1 MILSIET
8 ERQFPKAGRIVS
20 KPNLDQASAIMI
32 AIEHC
37 GDIQPGQKCAAIYFG
52 VEDIERER
60 AFYERFCRGN
70 GATDEQEIE
79 AMVSSHVLG
88 APYWLVSFKPNENQD
103 AETLKDSNPQ
113 KKAIRFHRVDD
124 RTGQV
129 VPDPE

>member
-1 MILSIET
+1 
-8 ERQFPKAGRIVS
+8 
-20 KPNLDQASAIMI
+20 MI

-52 VEDIERER
+52 VEDIQRER

-79 AMVSSHVLG
+79 AMVSAHVPEG
-88 APYWLVSFKPNENQD
+88 PYWLVSFKPDEDSKIAD
-103 AETLKDSNPQ
+103 AQ
-113 KKAIRFHRVDD
+113 KEAIRFHRVDD
-124 RTGQV
+124 RTGQI